1 MFAVAGVTGHTGSA
15 AARALLERSRPV
27 RVILRRR
34 EQGAPW
40 AAQGAD
46 VAVAS
51 LDDATALAT
60 ALAGIEAAYLLLPPK
75 YAEPDVLA
83 AQARTADA
91 IAEAVQ
97 TSGVGRVVFLSSHG
111 ANRDS
116 GTGPVRALHYA
127 EMQLTS
133 TGVPV
138 TMLRAPYFLENWAG
152 VFPMAREEGVLP
164 TFIPVD
170 RAIPTAVTGDIG
182 RIAADALTRPH
193 RGVRIIEIEG
203 PERVSP
209 RQVAQTV
216 SAHLGRSVSPVA
228 TPLDAVVPTF
238 TALGVSENAALLF
251 REMYEAVND
260 GRMAPLGPPAEQA
273 RGTTPL
279 AEGVALLLDERSQHQ
294 SG

>member
-15 AARALLERSRPV
+15 AAQHLLGHGRPV
-27 RVILRRR
+27 RVIVRQRA
-34 EQGAPW
+34 QGESW
-40 AAQGAD
+40 AARGAD

-51 LDDATALAT
+51 LDEAKGLAAALSGA
-60 ALAGIEAAYLLLPPK
+60 EAAYLLLPPK
-75 YAEPDVLA
+75 YADPDVLA

-91 IAEAVQ
+91 IAEAVR
-97 TSGVGRVVFLSSHG
+97 TSGVGRVVFLSSQG
-111 ANRDS
+111 AHRES

-127 EMQLTS
+127 EAQLTG

-138 TMLRAPYFLENWAG
+138 TILRAPYFLENWAG
-152 VFPMAREEGVLP
+152 VFPMAREQGVLP

-170 RAIPTAVTGDIG
+170 RSIPTAVTGDIG

-193 RGVRIIEIEG
+193 NGVRVVEIEG

-209 RQVAQTV
+209 RQLAQAL
-216 SAHLGRSVSPVA
+216 SAHLGRAVSPVEA
-228 TPLDAVVPTF
+228 PLDAVVPTF

-251 REMYEAVND
+251 REMYEAFND

-279 AEGVALLLDERSQHQ
+279 AEAVALLL
-294 SG
+294 G